1 MKRSV
6 FYVLILGMIFGGA
19 NTVSAQHEHPQHNHH
34 GMAHQ
39 TAAGVK
45 LEVKD
50 DAAQEMTLRLGPV
63 DLPAH
68 TDHMA
73 TAQPPDLF
81 WAVPIDGWLVG
92 YHPRLV
98 DVAGNLEPGR
108 LLHHVAFWNTSR
120 SDFLCPNKEEHLFGA
135 GGEMNDWPAVPGY
148 GYRVRQGERIRIET
162 MFHNPTDTSHPQTYL
177 EIRIEY
183 RAGSAAAGQMTEP
196 IKSVYP
202 TWFDVMQC
210 GHSGYDLKAGKNVTT
225 GEITVK
231 YAGTL
236 LGVGG
241 HLHDYGRRLVLENLT
256 RNEEVAALDA
266 KLDAAGRI
274 VAMPVQTFL
283 DRGGYR
289 LNRGERL
296 RVTATYDNPEGKP
309 LPGGAMGIVVGY
321 FVPDN
326 DTQMAALQRK
336 SK

>member
-6 FYVLILGMIFGGA
+6 FYVLIAGMIFGGGNRA
-19 NTVSAQHEHPQHNHH
+19 SAQHEHPQHNHH

-45 LEVKD
+45 LEAKD
-50 DAAQEMTLRLGPV
+50 DVAAQVIALRLGPL

-98 DVAGNLEPGR
+98 DAAGNPEPGR

-162 MFHNPTDTSHPQTYL
+162 MFHNPTDTSYPQTYL

-183 RAGSAAAGQMTEP
+183 RAGSAAAGRPEA
-196 IKSVYP
+196 IKSIYP

-210 GHSGYDLKAGKNVTT
+210 SPSGYDLQAGKNVTT

-266 KLDAAGRI
+266 KLDAAGHI
-274 VAMPVQTFL
+274 VAMPVQTFF

-296 RVTATYDNPEGKP
+296 RVTATYENPEGKP
-309 LPGGAMGIVVGY
+309 LADGAMGIVVGY

-326 DTQMAALQRK
+326 DTQMAALRRK
-336 SK
+336 VK